1 MEHSAMARFLK
12 KHLWVGMLAI
22 FALLVV
28 VNSLTN

>member
-22 FALLVV
+22 FALLIVA
-28 VNSLTN
+28 NSLTH